1 MAIPRNRD
9 EFKQRVLSELGEP
22 VIKVN
27 ISDGQL
33 DNAVDDAIDFY
44 RDFHVDGNERF
55 FLMVQMPSDETEYQ
69 ELMKS
74 NQITLP
80 KNVFAVMNVHNS
92 LGGIGGSSSSISSGN
107 YLSDF
112 YQLNQSMAFNIIS
125 NINDSGNSLPMTTF
139 IMQRQYLNDISSLTR
154 VYLRYDYRY
163 SHNSENKLTFHDDL
177 SRYVKPNGYL
187 VIECQGFLDEVK
199 NLYGSR
205 ELRKLASA
213 YAKKQWGMNLKKYS
227 GVTLP
232 SGLTLNGESIYND
245 ALHDIEQAEQ
255 FIKGQQ
261 EPHGIVIA

>member
-1 MAIPRNRD
+1 MIPKNRD

-27 ISDGQL
+27 ISDEQL

-55 FLMVQMPSDETEYQ
+55 FLMIQMPSDETKFQ
-69 ELMKS
+69 ELMKT

-92 LGGIGGSSSSISSGN
+92 IGGIGGGSSISSGN
-107 YLSDF
+107 YLSDY
-112 YQLNQSMAFNIIS
+112 YQLNQSMLFDIIG
-125 NINDSGNSLPMTTF
+125 NINNGSGSLPMTTF

-163 SHNSENKLTFHDDL
+163 SHNGENKLTFHDDL
-177 SRYVKPNGYL
+177 SRFVNPSGYL

-205 ELRKLASA
+205 ELRKLATA

-245 ALHDIEQAEQ
+245 GLHDIEQAEQ

>member
-1 MAIPRNRD
+1 MIPRKRD
-9 EFKQRVLSELGEP
+9 EFKTRVLSELGEP

-27 ISDGQL
+27 ISDEQL

-80 KNVFAVMNVHNS
+80 KNVFAVMDVHNS

-112 YQLNQSMAFNIIS
+112 YQLFQSMAFNIIS
-125 NINDSGNSLPMTTF
+125 NNNGSGNSLPMTTF
-139 IMQRQYLNDISSLTR
+139 MLQRQYLYDIYSLTR

-205 ELRKLASA
+205 ELRKLATA

-245 ALHDIEQAEQ
+245 ALNDIEQAEQ

>member
-1 MAIPRNRD
+1 MIPRNRD
-9 EFKQRVLSELGEP
+9 EFKTRVLSELGEP

-27 ISDGQL
+27 ISDEQL

-69 ELMKS
+69 ELMKT

-92 LGGIGGSSSSISSGN
+92 LGGIGDGTN

-154 VYLRYDYRY
+154 VYLRYAYRY

-177 SRYVKPNGYL
+177 SIYVKPNGYL

-205 ELRKLASA
+205 ELRKLATA

-245 ALHDIEQAEQ
+245 ALNDIEQAEQ

>member
-1 MAIPRNRD
+1 MIPKNRD

-27 ISDGQL
+27 LSDEQL

-44 RDFHVDGNERF
+44 RDFHVDGNERY
-55 FLMVQMPSDETEYQ
+55 FLMVQMPSDETEFQ
-69 ELMKS
+69 ELMKT

-92 LGGIGGSSSSISSGN
+92 IGGIGGGSSISSGN
-107 YLSDF
+107 YLSDY
-112 YQLNQSMAFNIIS
+112 YQLNQSMVFDIIG
-125 NINDSGNSLPMTTF
+125 NINNGSGGSLPMTTF

-163 SHNSENKLTFHDDL
+163 SHNGENKLTFHDDL
-177 SRYVKPNGYL
+177 SRFVNPSGYL

-205 ELRKLASA
+205 ELRKLATA
-213 YAKKQWGMNLKKYS
+213 YTKKQWGMNLKKYS
-227 GVTLP
+227 GVSLP

-245 ALHDIEQAEQ
+245 GLHDIEQAEQ
-255 FIKGQQ
+255 YIKGQQ

>member
-27 ISDGQL
+27 ISDEQL

-69 ELMKS
+69 ELMKT

-92 LGGIGGSSSSISSGN
+92 LGGVGSPSVSSGN
-107 YLSDF
+107 YLSDL
-112 YQLNQSMAFNIIS
+112 YQLNQSMVFDVIG
-125 NINDSGNSLPMTTF
+125 NINNGSSSLSMTTY
-139 IMQRQYLNDISSLTR
+139 ITQRQYLDDISSLTR

-177 SRYVKPNGYL
+177 SRFVKPNGYL
-187 VIECQGFLDEVK
+187 VIECQGFLDEIK

-205 ELRKLASA
+205 ELRKLAVA

-245 ALHDIEQAEQ
+245 GLQDIEQAEQ

>member
-1 MAIPRNRD
+1 MIPKNRD

-27 ISDGQL
+27 LSDEQL

-55 FLMVQMPSDETEYQ
+55 FLMLQMPSDETKFQ
-69 ELMKS
+69 ELMKT

-92 LGGIGGSSSSISSGN
+92 IGGIGGGSSISSGN
-107 YLSDF
+107 YLSDY
-112 YQLNQSMAFNIIS
+112 YQLNQSMAFNIIG
-125 NINDSGNSLPMTTF
+125 NINNGSGGSMTTF

-163 SHNSENKLTFHDDL
+163 SHNGENKLTFHDDL
-177 SRYVKPNGYL
+177 SRFVNPSGYL

-205 ELRKLASA
+205 ELRKLATA

-245 ALHDIEQAEQ
+245 GLHDIEQAEQ